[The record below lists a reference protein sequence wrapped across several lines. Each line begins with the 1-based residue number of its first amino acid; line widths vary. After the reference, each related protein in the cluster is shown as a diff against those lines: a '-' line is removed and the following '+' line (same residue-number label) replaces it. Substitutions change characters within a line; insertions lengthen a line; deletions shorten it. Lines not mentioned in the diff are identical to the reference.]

1 MTNGVK
7 ALRKIQFGQEASAGG
22 STDIASTIWRGMGV
36 ITDNRETTFPEED
49 IGILGGTTRSYVAM
63 AGGELSLEGDATY
76 EQLPYILNAG
86 LYNTT
91 ATSDS
96 GSGYIRV
103 WTAQN
108 ASTDPIESTDLQT
121 LMFEGGDNNEVEIM
135 RFGFA
140 REFNLSGNASEALA
154 VTATMQGREVVGG
167 QSYTAGLSIP
177 TVESILFSKGKLYID
192 PSSDSIGTTLV
203 SNTMIGAELSMTT
216 GWQAVMTADGRIDF
230 SFIKRIA
237 DEITLALTY
246 EHNGS
251 ATTEKAAWRNQT
263 ERAIRLIFEGTA
275 LTSAG
280 AYTDKTLIIDLWGK
294 YSSFD
299 ALGDQDGNDIVVA
312 NFRAAYSSTA
322 ANKARFTIVNDLA
335 TLP

>member
-1 MTNGVK
+1 MTNGIK
-7 ALRKIQFGQEASAGG
+7 SLRKIQIGQEASAGG
-22 STDIASTIWRGMGV
+22 TTDIASTIWRGMGV

-63 AGGELSLEGDATY
+63 AGGEISLEGDATF
-76 EQLPYILNAG
+76 EQMPYIFNAG
-86 LYNTT
+86 VYKTAQTT
-91 ATSDS
+91 DS
-96 GSGYIRV
+96 GSGYIYI

-121 LMFEGGDNNEVEIM
+121 LMFEAGDNNEVEIM
-135 RFGFA
+135 RYGFV
-140 REFNLSGNASEALA
+140 REFNLSGNAAEAMA
-154 VTATMQGREVVGG
+154 INATLQGREVVGG
-167 QSYTAGLSIP
+167 QTYTASLAIP
-177 TVESILFSKGKLYID
+177 TVESILFTKGKLYIN
-192 PSSDSIGTTLV
+192 PSTDSVGTTLV
-203 SNTMIGAELSMTT
+203 SNTMIAADLSMVT
-216 GWQAVMTADGRIDF
+216 GWQAVMTADGRLDF
-230 SFIKRIA
+230 SFIKRIS
-237 DEITLALTY
+237 DEITLAITY

-251 ATTEKAAWRNQT
+251 ATAEKAAWRNQT
-263 ERAIRLIFEGTA
+263 ERAIRLIFEGSA

-280 AYTDKTLIIDLWGK
+280 AYTYKTLIIDLWGK

-299 ALGDQDGNDIVVA
+299 ALTDQDGNDVVVA

>member
-7 ALRKIQFGQEASAGG
+7 ALRRLQIGQEATAGG
-22 STDIASTIWRGMGV
+22 STDAASTIWRGMGV
-36 ITDNRETTFPEED
+36 LTDLRETTFPEED

-63 AGGELSLEGDATY
+63 AGGEISLEGDATF
-76 EQLPYILNAG
+76 EQLPYIFNAG
-86 LYNTT
+86 LYKTT
-91 ATSDS
+91 ATTDS
-96 GSGYIRV
+96 GSGYVYV

-121 LMFEGGDNNEVEIM
+121 LMIEGGDNNEVEVM
-135 RFGFA
+135 RFGFV
-140 REFNLSGNASEALA
+140 REFNVSGNAAEVLA
-154 VTATMQGREVVGG
+154 VNATLQGREIVGG

-177 TVESILFSKGKLYID
+177 EVESVLFSKGKLYID
-192 PSSDSIGTTLV
+192 PSSDTVGTTQV
-203 SNTMIGAELSMTT
+203 SNTMIAADLSMVT

-237 DEITLALTY
+237 DEITLSITY

-251 ATTEKAAWRNQT
+251 ATAEKAAWRNQT
-263 ERAIRLIFEGTA
+263 ERAIRLIFEGKA

-280 AYTDKTLIIDLWGK
+280 TYTYKTLIIDLWGK

-299 ALGDQDGNDIVVA
+299 ALSDQDGNDIVVA
-312 NFRAAYSSTA
+312 NFRAAYSPTA
-322 ANKARFTIVNDLA
+322 ANKAQFTIVNELA

>member
-1 MTNGVK
+1 MTNGIK
-7 ALRKIQFGQEASAGG
+7 ALRKIQIGQEASAGG
-22 STDIASTIWRGMGV
+22 TTDIASTIWRGMGV

-63 AGGELSLEGDATY
+63 SGGEISLEGDATF
-76 EQLPYILNAG
+76 EQMPYIFNAG
-86 LYNTT
+86 VYKTT
-91 ATSDS
+91 ATTDT
-96 GSGYIRV
+96 GSGYIYE

-121 LMFEGGDNNEVEIM
+121 LMFEAGDNNEVEVM
-135 RFGFA
+135 RFGFV
-140 REFNLSGNASEALA
+140 REFNLSGNAAEAMA
-154 VTATMQGREVVGG
+154 INATLQGREVVGG
-167 QSYTAGLSIP
+167 QSYTASLAIP
-177 TVESILFSKGKLYID
+177 TVESILFTKGKLYIN
-192 PSSDSIGTTLV
+192 PTTDSVGTTLV
-203 SNTMIGAELSMTT
+203 SNTMISADLSMVT
-216 GWQAVMTADGRIDF
+216 GWQAVMTADGRLDF

-237 DEITLALTY
+237 DEITLAITY

-251 ATTEKAAWRNQT
+251 ATAEKAAWRNQT
-263 ERAIRLIFEGTA
+263 ERAIRLIFEGSA

-280 AYTDKTLIIDLWGK
+280 AYTYKTLIIDLWGK

-299 ALGDQDGNDIVVA
+299 ALTDQDGNDVVVA

>member
-7 ALRKIQFGQEASAGG
+7 ALRKIQIGKEASAGG
-22 STDIASTIWRGMGV
+22 TTDVASTIWRGMGV
-36 ITDNRETTFPEED
+36 ITDLRETTFPEED

-63 AGGELSLEGDATY
+63 AGGEITLDGDATF
-76 EQLPYILNAG
+76 EQLPYIFNAG
-86 LYNTT
+86 VYNTT
-91 ATSDS
+91 ATTDS
-96 GSGYIRV
+96 GSGYIRE
-103 WTAQN
+103 WTVQN
-108 ASTDPIESTDLQT
+108 VSTDPIESTDLQT
-121 LMFEGGDNNEVEIM
+121 LMFEAGDNNEVETM
-135 RFGFA
+135 RFGFV
-140 REFNLSGNASEALA
+140 REFNITGNAAEAMA
-154 VTATMQGREVVGG
+154 VSATVQGREVTGG
-167 QSYTAGLSIP
+167 QSYTAGLSVP

-192 PSSDSIGTTLV
+192 PSSDTIGTTQV
-203 SNTMIGAELSMTT
+203 SNTMIAADLSMIT

-237 DEITLALTY
+237 DEITLAITY

-251 ATTEKAAWRNQT
+251 ATAEKAAWRAQT

-280 AYTDKTLIIDLWGK
+280 TYTYKTFIIDLWGK

-299 ALGDQDGNDIVVA
+299 ALTDLDGNDTVVA

-322 ANKARFTIVNDLA
+322 ANKARFTVVNDLA

>member
-7 ALRKIQFGQEASAGG
+7 ALRRLQIGQEATAGG
-22 STDIASTIWRGMGV
+22 STDAASTIWRGMGV
-36 ITDNRETTFPEED
+36 LTDLRETTFPEED

-63 AGGELSLEGDATY
+63 AGGEISLEGDATF
-76 EQLPYILNAG
+76 EQLPYIFNAG
-86 LYNTT
+86 LYKTT
-91 ATSDS
+91 ATTDS
-96 GSGYIRV
+96 GSGYVYV

-121 LMFEGGDNNEVEIM
+121 LMIEGGDNNEVEVM
-135 RFGFA
+135 RFGFV
-140 REFNLSGNASEALA
+140 REFNVSGNAAEVLA
-154 VTATMQGREVVGG
+154 VNATLQGREIVGG

-177 TVESILFSKGKLYID
+177 EVESVLFSKGKLYID
-192 PSSDSIGTTLV
+192 PSSDTVGTTQV
-203 SNTMIGAELSMTT
+203 SNTMIAADLSMVT

-237 DEITLALTY
+237 DEITLSITY

-251 ATTEKAAWRNQT
+251 ATAEKAAWRAQT

-280 AYTDKTLIIDLWGK
+280 TYTYKTLIIDLWGK

-299 ALGDQDGNDIVVA
+299 ALSDQDGNDIVVA
-312 NFRAAYSSTA
+312 NFRAAYSPTA
-322 ANKARFTIVNDLA
+322 ANKAQFTIVNELA

>member
-7 ALRKIQFGQEASAGG
+7 ALRKIQIGQEASAGG

-36 ITDNRETTFPEED
+36 ITDLRETTFPEED

-63 AGGELSLEGDATY
+63 AGGEISLEGDATY
-76 EQLPYILNAG
+76 EQLPYIFNTGVYNAAA
-86 LYNTT
+86 TT
-91 ATSDS
+91 DS
-96 GSGYIRV
+96 GSGYVRT
-103 WTAQN
+103 WTVQN

-121 LMFEGGDNNEVEIM
+121 LMFEAGDNNEVETM
-135 RFGFA
+135 RFGFV
-140 REFNLSGNASEALA
+140 REFNISGNASEVLA
-154 VTATMQGREVVGG
+154 VNATVQGREVAGG
-167 QSYTAGLSIP
+167 QSYTAGLSVP
-177 TVESILFSKGKLYID
+177 TVESIIFSKGKLYID
-192 PSSDSIGTTLV
+192 PSSDSVGTTQV
-203 SNTMIGAELSMTT
+203 SNTMISADLSMVT
-216 GWQAVMTADGRIDF
+216 GWQAVMTADGRLDF

-237 DEITLALTY
+237 DEITLSITY

-251 ATTEKAAWRNQT
+251 ATAEKAAWRAQT

-280 AYTDKTLIIDLWGK
+280 TYTYKTFIVDVWGK

-299 ALGDQDGNDIVVA
+299 ALTDQDGNDIVVA

-322 ANKARFTIVNDLA
+322 ANKARFTIVNELA

>member
-1 MTNGVK
+1 MTNGIK
-7 ALRKIQFGQEASAGG
+7 SLRKIQIGQEASAGG
-22 STDIASTIWRGMGV
+22 TTDIASTIWRGMGV
-36 ITDNRETTFPEED
+36 ITDLRETTFPEED

-63 AGGELSLEGDATY
+63 AGGEISLEGDATF
-76 EQLPYILNAG
+76 EQLPYIFNAG
-86 LYNTT
+86 VYNTT
-91 ATSDS
+91 ATTDS
-96 GSGYIRV
+96 GSGYIRE
-103 WTAQN
+103 WTVQN
-108 ASTDPIESTDLQT
+108 VSTDPIESTDLQT
-121 LMFEGGDNNEVEIM
+121 LMFEAGDNNEVETM
-135 RFGFA
+135 RFGFV
-140 REFNLSGNASEALA
+140 REFNITGNAAEAMA
-154 VTATMQGREVVGG
+154 VSAIVQGREVTGG
-167 QSYTAGLSIP
+167 QSYTAGLSVP

-192 PSSDSIGTTLV
+192 PSSDTIGTTQV
-203 SNTMIGAELSMTT
+203 SNTMIAADLSMIT

-237 DEITLALTY
+237 DEITLAITY

-251 ATTEKAAWRNQT
+251 ATAEKAAWRAQT

-280 AYTDKTLIIDLWGK
+280 TYTYKTFIIDLWGK

-299 ALGDQDGNDIVVA
+299 ALTDLDGNDTVVA

-322 ANKARFTIVNDLA
+322 ANKARFTVVNNLA